1 MRVCVCNRK
10 QAESDLSESTSALYV
25 ISINTPGFRLADIP
39 GNWEG
44 RLNFHFDDVHPEDV
58 EKVKNSEGKDF
69 VVFTNEMA
77 DQVIRFVE
85 SIHENRDILIH
96 CDAGI
101 SRSMAMG
108 RFVSTFT
115 PRELVILTPD
125 MIDDRFS
132 NIHVWNTLR
141 RCWYERAERECWY
154 ERAEREAKG
163 ANAPEREEQ
172 G

>member
-1 MRVCVCNRK
+1 MKVFVCNRK
-10 QAESDLSESTSALYV
+10 QAESDLSEVTSARNV
-25 ISINTPGFRLADIP
+25 ISISTPGFPIAKLP
-39 GNWEG
+39 GDWVW
-44 RLNFHFDDVHPEDV
+44 RLNLQFHDVIQEDC
-58 EKVKNSEGKDF
+58 EYKDADGNDF
-69 VVFTNEMA
+69 VIFTNEMA

-85 SIHENRDILIH
+85 SIHESREILIH

-141 RCWYERAERECWY
+141 RQAF
-154 ERAEREAKG
+154 KQMM
-163 ANAPEREEQ
+163 EQ
-172 G
+172 EGRQ

>member
-1 MRVCVCNRK
+1 MKVFVCNRK
-10 QAESDLSESTSALYV
+10 QAESDLSEVTSARNV
-25 ISINTPGFRLADIP
+25 ISISTPGFPIAKLP
-39 GNWEG
+39 GDWVW
-44 RLNFHFDDVHPEDV
+44 RLNLQFHDVIQEDC
-58 EKVKNSEGKDF
+58 EYKDADGNDF
-69 VVFTNEMA
+69 VIFTKEMA
-77 DQVIRFVE
+77 NQVIRFVE
-85 SIHENRDILIH
+85 LIHENREILIH

-141 RCWYERAERECWY
+141 RCWYEREEL
-154 ERAEREAKG
+154 EAKG
-163 ANAPEREEQ
+163 ANAPETGGNE
-172 G
+172 

>member
-1 MRVCVCNRK
+1 MRVCVCNRQ
-10 QAESDLSESTSALYV
+10 QAERDLSEATSALYV

-39 GNWEG
+39 GNWED
-44 RLNFHFDDVHPEDV
+44 RLNLQFHDVIQEDC
-58 EKVKNSEGKDF
+58 EYKDADGNDF
-69 VVFTNEMA
+69 VIFTKEMA
-77 DQVIRFVE
+77 NQVIRFVE
-85 SIHENRDILIH
+85 SIHENREILIH

-141 RCWYERAERECWY
+141 RCWYEREEL
-154 ERAEREAKG
+154 EAKG
-163 ANAPEREEQ
+163 ALAPETGGNE
-172 G
+172 